1 MREELSAGMNPTPHT
16 KFQDSFA
23 EEVWR
28 STYKYHE
35 DETIDDTLK
44 RVARAIAS
52 VEETDELKEKWTN
65 KFYDMLSEFKALPG
79 GRTIANAGAEFNG
92 TTLAN
97 CFVSP
102 RRNYDID
109 SIEGILEDVL
119 NQCQTLKSEGGWG
132 QNFSFIRPRGAFIH
146 GIGVETPGAIKY
158 MEIYDKTSDI
168 ITSGSGTKSKN
179 KKAKGKIRKGA
190 MMAILDD
197 WHPDVEEFIRAKQTP
212 GRLTKFNVS
221 VNFSDLFMQKL
232 LRIREIDNKL
242 ERNDFTS
249 KTEANKLQEEKDEH
263 DKWYLRFPDT
273 TADCYE
279 KDWDGDIVKWENA
292 GNPVKIYKTVSITGL
307 WNMVMESTYQRA
319 EPGVIFLDRGNYFN
333 PLNYKEKIVSSNP
346 CGEQQLSSGN
356 ICTLGTLNLTQFV
369 LSNASGF
376 NLDKIKKYVHYLVR
390 FLDNVNT
397 YSNAPLPE
405 YKESMMKKR
414 RIGIGV
420 MGWGS
425 SLFMMKIRFGSNE
438 ADRIREEMISTIA
451 RESYIASIDLAEEKG
466 MFEYCNPKKHAEGAF
481 ISNLQ
486 LEEDDMERLKKY
498 GIRNAS
504 LLSCQPNGNCVTKEG
519 KIKMMDGSFYTIE
532 QLISLS
538 GRNIDT
544 LKEGDVVKLDGEIV
558 IPTFEGQDVFD
569 SIYVNGKKPVLEVKL
584 EDGTTLK
591 QTINHKYLV
600 KINEDE
606 AKWIESKD
614 LKPGMS
620 IISAN

>member
-221 VNFSDLFMQKL
+221 VNLFMKKL
-232 LRIREIDNKL
+232 LRIREIDSKL

-249 KTEANKLQEEKDEH
+249 NTEANKLQEEKNEH

-273 TADCYE
+273 TADCYK
-279 KDWDGDIVKWENA
+279 KDWDGDIVKWETA

-333 PLNYKEKIVSSNP
+333 PLNYKEKIVSTNP
-346 CGEQQLSSGN
+346 SMPA
-356 ICTLGTLNLTQFV
+356 GTLVHTKKGIFPIDKLEGNK
-369 LSNASGF
+369 F
-376 NLDKIKKYVHYLVR
+376 N
-390 FLDNVNT
+390 
-397 YSNAPLPE
+397 
-405 YKESMMKKR
+405 
-414 RIGIGV
+414 
-420 MGWGS
+420 
-425 SLFMMKIRFGSNE
+425 
-438 ADRIREEMISTIA
+438 
-451 RESYIASIDLAEEKG
+451 
-466 MFEYCNPKKHAEGAF
+466 
-481 ISNLQ
+481 
-486 LEEDDMERLKKY
+486 
-498 GIRNAS
+498 
-504 LLSCQPNGNCVTKEG
+504 
-519 KIKMMDGSFYTIE
+519 
-532 QLISLS
+532 
-538 GRNIDT
+538 
-544 LKEGDVVKLDGEIV
+544 VKSLDGKWSEAECRKSGENKPLLEIS
-558 IPTFEGQDVFD
+558 F
-569 SIYVNGKKPVLEVKL
+569 GKNRTIKSTTEHRWPVLDTRMQRIYKA
-584 EDGTTLK
+584 D
-591 QTINHKYLV
+591 
-600 KINEDE
+600 
-606 AKWIESKD
+606 AKD
-614 LKPGMS
+614 LKIGDLIPLNRNENIGIYGDMS
-620 IISAN
+620 LTEEEGFLIG